1 MTPRAVH
8 RQVLA
13 LIPARGG
20 SKGIPRK
27 NIISIAGRPLIA
39 YTIEQAQRSQH
50 INRVIVSTDDDE
62 IAAVSRSFG
71 AEVPFLRPG
80 AFAQDLSP
88 DIDVFR
94 HALGW
99 LQDHEDY
106 SPELIVHLR
115 PTGPV
120 RRVELIDQAIER
132 MLEHPEADALRSVS
146 WPVQTPFKMWRI
158 TGEGYLEPLLRVE
171 GVLDAQSMPRQMLP
185 PVFWQNG
192 YVDIVRPQT
201 ILHRHSMCGRT
212 VLPFLVR
219 EPIYEL
225 DYPETI
231 PVVEAALKQLAAG
244 QSLADTPA
252 DSIPRHPV

>member
-1 MTPRAVH
+1 MTNRAVH

-50 INRVIVSTDDDE
+50 INRVIVTTDDEE

-99 LQDHEDY
+99 LQGHEGY
-106 SPELIVHLR
+106 APELIVHLR

-120 RRVELIDQAIER
+120 RRVELIDQASYPCGIR
-132 MLEHPEADALRSVS
+132 QKLRG
-146 WPVQTPFKMWRI
+146 PRVQVRLGFCARRSHRPM
-158 TGEGYLEPLLRVE
+158 TGQLR
-171 GVLDAQSMPRQMLP
+171 
-185 PVFWQNG
+185 
-192 YVDIVRPQT
+192 
-201 ILHRHSMCGRT
+201 
-212 VLPFLVR
+212 
-219 EPIYEL
+219 
-225 DYPETI
+225 
-231 PVVEAALKQLAAG
+231 LA
-244 QSLADTPA
+244 TE
-252 DSIPRHPV
+252 